1 MFSLYHRTSLLALA
15 SMGMGIG
22 MEPPDYSTSRRRD
35 TKDYS
40 VAATNKRKKRKVKN
54 KIAAASK
61 RRNRK

>member
-1 MFSLYHRTSLLALA
+1 MFSLYHRASLLALA
-15 SMGMGIG
+15 SMGIG
-22 MEPPDYSTSRRRD
+22 TESPNYATSRHRD